1 MPSDCTYNQLPESK
15 ICSYQHRDSV
25 NEFISW
31 ITHWAARNPGST
43 TLVAFASSS
52 IAEALSAG
60 LTRAGI
66 IPHSFAYAQKSF
78 EYLSMSIEC
87 RVINDIADTNF
98 GEHDYLMIYGE
109 LSIPCLA
116 ELRSRTQFTTV
127 SLSY

>member
-15 ICSYQHRDSV
+15 ICSYRHRDSV

-31 ITHWAARNPGST
+31 VDHWATQKPGSNI
-43 TLVAFASSS
+43 LVALASSS
-52 IAEALSAG
+52 IAKALSSG
-60 LTRAGI
+60 LTIAGI
-66 IPHSFAYAQKSF
+66 IPPGFNYTEKSF

-87 RVINDIADTNF
+87 RVINDIADTKF

-127 SLSY
+127 SLNY